1 MFQRVP
7 FFDRSYHHRWESIFF
22 FKEIS
27 ILETGISDFH
37 KLTAV
42 SLKLQILTAPPKR
55 KLYNDFK
62 AFDENSFD
70 NDLQSKLDLIKNL
83 DSSSFE
89 AIFTNVLNTHAS
101 IKTKIIRAN
110 NHEFMTKALQKAIM
124 TGSRLKNVYLK
135 KLKYY

>member
-1 MFQRVP
+1 M
-7 FFDRSYHHRWESIFF
+7 
-22 FKEIS
+22 
-27 ILETGISDFH
+27 
-37 KLTAV
+37 
-42 SLKLQILTAPPKR
+42 LTAPPKR
-55 KLYNDFK
+55 KSYNDFK

-101 IKTKIIRAN
+101 TKTKIIRAN

-135 KLKYY
+135 KLKYC